1 MRVFKIPDGKGGIT
15 YIVQTP
21 DGAWHDTDEQGNFL
35 PELPKE
41 KKRERCKQP
50 SKSEG
55 RINLGVAFTPEEYK
69 DFSDYINWRCIFKEK
84 CTKGPFLVKMVKE
97 IIRKDKEYM
106 AFRKNYL

>member
-1 MRVFKIPDGKGGIT
+1 MKVFKIPDENGGII
-15 YIVQTP
+15 YKVQTP
-21 DGAWHDTDEQGNFL
+21 DGVWHVTDEQGNFL
-35 PELPKE
+35 TESPTEN
-41 KKRERCKQP
+41 KRERHKKP

-106 AFRKNYL
+106 AFRKNFL